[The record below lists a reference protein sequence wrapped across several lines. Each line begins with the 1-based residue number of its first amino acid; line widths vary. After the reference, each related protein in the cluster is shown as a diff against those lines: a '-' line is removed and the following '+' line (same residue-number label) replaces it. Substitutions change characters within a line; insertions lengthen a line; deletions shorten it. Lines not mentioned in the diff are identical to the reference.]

1 MVHLSLHGYKESSV
15 TPGLFKHDTRD
26 ISFTLVVN
34 DFGIKYNGK
43 EHADH
48 LIRIL
53 RSKYTA
59 VATDWEGKLYC
70 GITLN
75 WNYREGYVDISMPG
89 YIQRLLA
96 KYKHLKP
103 KKQQHSP

>member
-1 MVHLSLHGYKESSV
+1 M
-15 TPGLFKHDTRD
+15 
-26 ISFTLVVN
+26 
-34 DFGIKYNGK
+34 
-43 EHADH
+43 
-48 LIRIL
+48 IRIL

-59 VATDWEGKLYC
+59 VATDWKGKLYC

-96 KYKHLKP
+96 KYKYLKP
-103 KKQQHSP
+103 KKPQYSPYPVEPRKYGKAAQDPMPEDNTLKRVDNKQRKRV